1 MRAWRKRSQ
10 TRALVGSCKS
20 FGFTTTNFQLITG
33 ENLDAALRE
42 ASEVVERL
50 EREVE
55 SLSLRGESLKRERDA
70 WKRVARGNGQADSN
84 TTSSA
89 PGEERLPAELMP
101 TRVDGELLK
110 QLEER
115 SQEAA
120 RLREELGA
128 AQRQAASLGAQLAKA
143 GAQVSFQEG
152 DLLNSIQCVCR

>member
-1 MRAWRKRSQ
+1 M
-10 TRALVGSCKS
+10 TRELGARLEKEVANSNSGELFICSDVLSMLISLAL
-20 FGFTTTNFQLITG
+20 G

-70 WKRVARGNGQADSN
+70 WKRVARGNGQAEPN
-84 TTSSA
+84 AASA
-89 PGEERLPAELMP
+89 TPGEERLPAELMP
-101 TRVDGELLK
+101 ARVDGELLK

-128 AQRQAASLGAQLAKA
+128 AQREAARLGAQLAKA

-152 DLLNSIQCVCR
+152 EF